1 MTTDIPVTFRVLPS
15 NYDPSLFHIDST
27 GQLIISGSLDREK
40 RDSYAIGVLAETT
53 NTPTILSFAEI
64 ILNVIDEND
73 NAPFF
78 HSSPLYLLLAEN
90 VELGTT
96 IIKGM

>member
-1 MTTDIPVTFRVLPS
+1 MTTDIPVAFRVLSS
-15 NYDPSLFHIDST
+15 NYDSSLFHIDST

-53 NTPTILSFAEI
+53 NTPAIVTFTEI

-96 IIKGM
+96 IIRGM